1 MRTSKLL
8 AAVAVIELAAAG
20 FATYKEIRS
29 DIDNSDAIAYYELDR
44 SDTLFL
50 YIQIIAGGDHQPLI
64 EDFKTLARNYG
75 SQGVSAIP
83 RVRYGNVDGSVASEP
98 ADAALILDD
107 VATWATAFSEVSG
120 IIDIP
125 VIQVGFLGLWGEWHS
140 GHFCPEK
147 GIYDTLENR
156 EVKKAIVDKL
166 REVGP
171 KVAMR
176 YPQDHKALY
185 DGDRGVTIHNDCI
198 FNAGPKGTDGGTFP
212 VEDRETWVSYTKEVA
227 SNNTYGGE
235 PCDQASDS
243 TFDWTNFAEV
253 CGSNGLEAYIREF
266 EFSYLNPGNPPA
278 FQQLFNDP
286 SWADCVDAIGA
297 ALDSYL

>member
-8 AAVAVIELAAAG
+8 AAVAVIKLAAAG

-29 DIDNSDAIAYYELDR
+29 DIDNSDAITYYELDR

-98 ADAALILDD
+98 EDAALILDD

-125 VIQVGFLGLWGEWHS
+125 VIQAGFLGLWGEWHVS
-140 GHFCPEK
+140 IEVLLQYFLADKSPRVVTSAQRK
-147 GIYDTLENR
+147 GSTTLR
-156 EVKKAIVDKL
+156 RIV
-166 REVGP
+166 R
-171 KVAMR
+171 
-176 YPQDHKALY
+176 
-185 DGDRGVTIHNDCI
+185 
-198 FNAGPKGTDGGTFP
+198 
-212 VEDRETWVSYTKEVA
+212 
-227 SNNTYGGE
+227 
-235 PCDQASDS
+235 
-243 TFDWTNFAEV
+243 
-253 CGSNGLEAYIREF
+253 
-266 EFSYLNPGNPPA
+266 
-278 FQQLFNDP
+278 
-286 SWADCVDAIGA
+286 
-297 ALDSYL
+297 